1 MSVEDDVAMICRQT
15 TYTREEALEK
25 LEMLKDTVKVIQTYM
40 VPCSIKKAERNTQQ
54 MIYDQLS
61 KFVEET
67 SQQQIKR

>member
-15 TYTREEALEK
+15 TFTREEALEK
-25 LEMLKDTVKVIQTYM
+25 LEALKDPVKVIQTYM
-40 VPCSIKKAERNTQQ
+40 VPCETKKAARTTQQ

-67 SQQQIKR
+67 AQQKLKR

>member
-15 TYTREEALEK
+15 TFTREEALEK
-25 LEMLKDTVKVIQTYM
+25 LEALKDPVKVIQTYM
-40 VPCSIKKAERNTQQ
+40 VPFETKKAARTTQQ

-67 SQQQIKR
+67 AQQKLKR